1 MARLGAPF
9 EVIESGFDEGTLKG
23 LRPKRL
29 AQSAAHAKA
38 EAVVARMPARWVVA
52 ADTVVA
58 LQGLILDKPRD
69 DEDARRMLRLLSGR
83 MHTVLTGTCVYA
95 PGGCGVFRAGCAQSQ
110 VHIRRLSIEEID
122 DYVRSGEPRDKA
134 GAYAIQGR
142 AGAFASLQRGNLENV
157 VGLPL
162 HLLRRLLRDSGY
174 PFPAHRSSATVPL
187 L

>member
-1 MARLGAPF
+1 M
-9 EVIESGFDEGTLKG
+9 IESGFDEGTLKG
-23 LRPKRL
+23 LRPRRL
-29 AQSAAHAKA
+29 AQSAAHGKA

-58 LQGLILDKPRD
+58 LHGLILDKPRD
-69 DEDARRMLRLLSGR
+69 GEDARRMLRLLSGR
-83 MHTVLTGTCVYA
+83 THTVLTGTCVYA
-95 PGGCGVFRAGCAQSQ
+95 PGGKRRGDGVFRAGCAQSQ
-110 VHIRRLSIEEID
+110 VHIRRLSMEEID
-122 DYVRSGEPRDKA
+122 DYVRSGEPKDKA

-142 AGAFASLQRGNLENV
+142 ARAFASLQRGSLENV